1 MVGPILVEVLGG
13 KRLARRA
20 AQAVP
25 ALSLSV
31 LLLVVQ
37 PQV

>member
-1 MVGPILVEVLGG
+1 VVVLVET
-13 KRLARRA
+13 RLALRA

-37 PQV
+37 QRV